1 MRFLKGNSTGWAIVF
16 WETKALFYGKS
27 RFCCSLWH
35 LPTKANHKGLIK
47 SRVHIVPFF
56 RNFFGMMN
64 VLKSM
69 HVFLE
74 KKKDWEEGATRHERC
89 LFIVWCAH
97 LTTYT
102 GSTNECV
109 ITTRVKPNTICG
121 VSGLKL
127 LAARQHITPLWQAGH
142 TVIMPR
148 KKHHQKSWFT

>member
-1 MRFLKGNSTGWAIVF
+1 MPEHIF
-16 WETKALFYGKS
+16 
-27 RFCCSLWH
+27 

-47 SRVHIVPFF
+47 SRVPFF
-56 RNFFGMMN
+56 RNFFWHDERAEIN
-64 VLKSM
+64 ACF
-69 HVFLE
+69 FLE
-74 KKKDWEEGATRHERC
+74 KKDLEEGATRYERC
-89 LFIVWCAH
+89 VLAH

-148 KKHHQKSWFT
+148 KNIIKNRDLHNMH